1 MASRSPFGG
10 LWRDA
15 LHEKRKCAADSFAQT
30 VRPGKINRPAPNH
43 RGVES
48 LHELGKVRHGE
59 RFRDLP
65 ALLAFREDL
74 SQQADSNFFGAAHFG
89 GAHRIHRSGKHDRS
103 PQRPVGFHLARHA
116 LIHSPQSFRG
126 GDVAREFRLEM
137 LLDATV
143 AASTDFPQDS
153 IFARKVAKKRGLADF
168 EDLDDVLDSGVLV
181 TMLAEQAN
189 RGVNDLLPQPSFLA
203 LAKA

>member
-1 MASRSPFGG
+1 MASPSPFGG

-30 VRPGKINRPAPNH
+30 VRAGKINGPAANH
-43 RGVES
+43 RGVEA
-48 LHELGKVRHGE
+48 LHELGEVRHGE

-65 ALLAFREDL
+65 APLAFRKDL
-74 SQQADSNFFGAAHFG
+74 SQQADRNFFGAAHFG
-89 GAHRIHRSGKHDRS
+89 RAHGIHRPGKHDRS

-126 GDVAREFRLEM
+126 GDIARELRLEM
-137 LLDATV
+137 LLDTTV

-153 IFARKVAKKRGLADF
+153 VFARKVAEKRRLADF
-168 EDLDDVLDSGVLV
+168 EDLDDVLDPGVLV
-181 TMLAEQAN
+181 TVLAEQAN
-189 RGVNDLLPQPSFLA
+189 RGINDLLPQPSFLA